1 LDYREYKDTGE
12 KISLLGMGAMRLS
25 LQADGKVDFGKAEAV
40 IDHAIERGINYF
52 DNGYFYQHGDSE
64 RAMGKA
70 LRKHPRDSYYMVTKL
85 PSFRIKD
92 RADILSV
99 FEEQSERCQADYFDF
114 YLYHNV
120 NESSYDDFTKDFV
133 LETMFEL
140 KDKGRIKRIG
150 FSSHGNVETL
160 EKFASRRPWDIALI
174 QLNYLDWTYWN
185 AKKQYEI
192 LTKYK
197 IPVAVMEPMRGGRFS
212 TSITPEADRLM
223 KDVSPDRDIASWAL
237 RFAASLPNVV
247 TVLSGMSTFEQIDA
261 NAATMTGFQPLS
273 EEEREV
279 LEKVTDILLDSAQVP
294 CTGCRY
300 CVDDCPAGLD
310 IPRLMEIYNGYAISG
325 HWMELLKLHDL
336 SPAGQPASCTQCG
349 ICRTHCPQKI
359 DIPAAVKK
367 LREGAESS

>member
-1 LDYREYKDTGE
+1 
-12 KISLLGMGAMRLS
+12 
-25 LQADGKVDFGKAEAV
+25 ADGKVDFGKAESV
-40 IDHAIERGINYF
+40 IDHAVERGINYF
-52 DNGYFYQHGDSE
+52 DSGYFYQSGDSE
-64 RAMGKA
+64 RAMGRA
-70 LRKHPRDSYYMVTKL
+70 LKKYPRDSYYMATKL
-85 PSFRIKD
+85 PSFRVKD

-120 NESSYDDFTKDFV
+120 NESSYADFTKDFV
-133 LETMFEL
+133 LDTLLEL

-150 FSSHGNVETL
+150 FSSHGDTDTL
-160 EKFASRRPWDIALI
+160 EKFSARRQWDIALI

-192 LTKYK
+192 LTEYK

-212 TSITPEADRLM
+212 TSITPEADQLM
-223 KDVSPDRDIASWAL
+223 KSVSPDRDIASWAL

-247 TVLSGMSTFEQIDA
+247 TVLSGMNTFEQIDA
-261 NAATMTGFQPLS
+261 NAATMSGFSPFS
-273 EEEREV
+273 YRERKTIK
-279 LEKVTDILLDSAQVP
+279 KVADILLDSTQVP

-325 HWMELLKLHDL
+325 HWMELLKLQAL
-336 SPAGQPASCTQCG
+336 PSAGRPSKCTQCG
-349 ICRTHCPQKI
+349 ACSAHCPQKI
-359 DIPAAVKK
+359 DIPSAIRK
-367 LREGAESS
+367 LREGSGRP